1 MVMKL
6 DDAKTLLLGLSVMLG
21 ITVFGGYVVVTLFD
35 ASLQRCD
42 VLVLKP
48 FTHRQP

>member
-21 ITVFGGYVVVTLFD
+21 ITVFGGYVVVTFLMPH
-35 ASLQRCD
+35 CKD
-42 VLVLKP
+42 VMC
-48 FTHRQP
+48 

>member
-21 ITVFGGYVVVTLFD
+21 ITVFGGYVVVTL
-35 ASLQRCD
+35 LMPHCKD
-42 VLVLKP
+42 VMC
-48 FTHRQP
+48 